1 MCAYAQGE
9 NELRA
14 ARYADDRC
22 IKFRTP
28 IFSRKM
34 RDRRKKMGCF
44 LHIPPCFVGDERM
57 PCEII
62 PTDVAH
68 PQRNAYF
75 CSSCIKYDWSA
86 AELLPLSCW
95 LCSRGNAFH
104 PSTYTTCSMATR
116 TPRPTPPSWR
126 IAVMRW
132 AASAQRC
139 ESRSA
144 GSQHSTTK
152 RASSRF
158 PLRGGATTIGSTTC
172 PTGQLGH
179 HFATTRPRA
188 PCVHWSELNLKK
200 TTPPS
205 GHPPTGAQCPR
216 TDFFI
221 SHQWIDL
228 YSSSSSSF
236 WPPCG

>member
-1 MCAYAQGE
+1 MCAYARGE
-9 NELRA
+9 NERRA
-14 ARYADDRC
+14 ARYVDNRR

-44 LHIPPCFVGDERM
+44 LHIPPCFVGAERM

-62 PTDVAH
+62 STDVAQ
-68 PQRNAYF
+68 PRRNAYF
-75 CSSCIKYDWSA
+75 CSSCIKYKWSA

-95 LCSRGNAFH
+95 LCSRENAFH
-104 PSTYTTCSMATR
+104 PRTYTTCSMATR
-116 TPRPTPPSWR
+116 TSRPTPPSRR

-132 AASAQRC
+132 AASAQRY

-158 PLRGGATTIGSTTC
+158 PLRVSATTIGSTTC

-179 HFATTRPRA
+179 HFATTRHRA
-188 PCVHWSELNLKK
+188 PRVHWR
-200 TTPPS
+200 
-205 GHPPTGAQCPR
+205 R
-216 TDFFI
+216 TQ
-221 SHQWIDL
+221 S
-228 YSSSSSSF
+228 
-236 WPPCG
+236 